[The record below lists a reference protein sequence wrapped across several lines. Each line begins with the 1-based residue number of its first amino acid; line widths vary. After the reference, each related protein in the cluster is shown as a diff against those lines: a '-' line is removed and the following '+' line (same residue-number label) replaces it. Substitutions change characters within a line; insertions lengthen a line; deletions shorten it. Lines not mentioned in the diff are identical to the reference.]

1 MNKQILIFTIVIA
14 ILLLFVFGLPSSMYS
29 ITEHLDANS
38 AVSTNIQT
46 TINNL
51 QAKIGSINETSQQIN
66 NLIKGIQGIPLQ
78 NNINDLQSGKP
89 LTPVQIQNVV
99 NNIMS
104 VQNNINNLVNTN
116 TTLSSNITDLNNL
129 VSNIKSAFP
138 QS

>member
-1 MNKQILIFTIVIA
+1 
-14 ILLLFVFGLPSSMYS
+14 MYS